1 MSHIMEK
8 LVAESFMSDPRVL
21 RAKQLI
27 LEALEDHQAGLKGV
41 RPPDPG
47 RKKSYDDLVN
57 EFGELRGGN
66 LFYRYLGSG
75 IGRGP
80 LVELAD
86 GAVKYDFISGIGVH
100 HWGHSHPAVI
110 SAGID
115 AALRDTVLQG
125 NLQQNTESLELARII
140 LSGANARGA
149 RISHC
154 FFSTSG
160 AMANEN
166 ALKIIFQKTSPASRL
181 LAFEGCFAGRTLALS
196 QVTDRPA
203 YRTGLPS
210 TIAVDYIPF
219 FDPEQPDE
227 SVRNAVR
234 HLKRYLSRYP
244 GQHAA
249 MIFELIQ
256 GEGGFRP
263 GSREFFTA
271 LMEVL
276 KENGI
281 AIMVDEI
288 QTFGRTTEL
297 FAYQLFGLDQFVD
310 VATIGKMS
318 QVCATLFTDDLEPLP
333 GLLSQTFTSCTSA
346 LFAARV
352 VITGL
357 MEDGYLGP
365 DGTIA
370 RLHQHMVK
378 HLTGIQDR
386 HPDLISGP
394 FGMGAMIVFTPLDG
408 DAAKVKEFLN
418 ALFDAGVIAF
428 SCGTDVTRVR
438 FLIPVGA
445 VTFDHID
452 EVASIVER
460 MLVEVGRTTK

>member
-1 MSHIMEK
+1 MEK
-8 LVAESFMSDPRVL
+8 LVAESFASDSKVL
-21 RAKQLI
+21 HAKQLI
-27 LEALEDHQAGLKGV
+27 LEALEEHQAGLTGI
-41 RPPDPG
+41 RPADPE
-47 RKKSYDDLVN
+47 RIKSYSELIS

-66 LFYRYLGSG
+66 LYYSYLGSG

-86 GAVKYDFISGIGVH
+86 GSVKYDFISGIGVH

-110 SAGID
+110 SACID

-125 NLQQNTESLELARII
+125 NLQQNTEGVELARII
-140 LSGANARGA
+140 LSGANRHGA
-149 RISHC
+149 GMSHC

-166 ALKIIFQKTSPASRL
+166 ALKIIFQKKSPANRL

-203 YRTGLPS
+203 YRSGLPP
-210 TIAVDYIPF
+210 TITLDYIPF
-219 FDPEQPDE
+219 FNADKPTE
-227 SVRNAVR
+227 SVTDAVR
-234 HLKRYLSRYP
+234 HLKRYLARYP
-244 GQHAA
+244 GQHAG

-263 GSREFFTA
+263 GTKQFFYA

-276 KENGI
+276 KENDI
-281 AIMVDEI
+281 PVMVDEI

-297 FAYQLFGLDQFVD
+297 FAFQSFELNEFVD
-310 VATIGKMS
+310 VVTIGKMA
-318 QVCATLFTDDLEPLP
+318 QVCATLFTDDFTPKP
-333 GLLSQTFTSCTSA
+333 GLLSQTFTSGTSA
-346 LFAARV
+346 LFASK
-352 VITGL
+352 VIISSL
-357 MEDGYLGP
+357 LEDGYLGP

-370 RLHQHMVK
+370 RLREHMVK
-378 HLTGIQDR
+378 RLSEIEER
-386 HPDLISGP
+386 HPDLIEGP
-394 FGMGAMIVFTPLDG
+394 FGMGAMIVFTPFKG

-428 SCGTDVTRVR
+428 SCGTDITRVR
-438 FLIPVGA
+438 FLLPVGA

-460 MLVEVGRTTK
+460 TLEDVSR